1 MCVTVVSLHPG
12 PLGKRFLRR
21 FFFTASWL
29 SLVVE
34 VKVAVVLF
42 VTDTLQEA
50 LQVELLAT
58 LWRMK
63 RKEPKGSGSTA
74 EYFGECRGACWCLP
88 TFSPNGIDAYNALGG
103 RLRRHHI
110 LSNRE
115 KVVANCITRE
125 DVEKLNSEEVLSLA
139 VCLRVSAAH
148 LSNGCFHCLSHAH
161 KSQSAQFFFFF
172 ASVVPR
178 GKS

>member
-63 RKEPKGSGSTA
+63 RVPPRGSGRKA
-74 EYFGECRGACWCLP
+74 QYFGECRGACWCLP
-88 TFSPNGIDAYNALGG
+88 TFSPTGIDSGS
-103 RLRRHHI
+103 R
-110 LSNRE
+110 
-115 KVVANCITRE
+115 
-125 DVEKLNSEEVLSLA
+125 
-139 VCLRVSAAH
+139 
-148 LSNGCFHCLSHAH
+148 
-161 KSQSAQFFFFF
+161 
-172 ASVVPR
+172 
-178 GKS
+178 